1 MLKGGVIGFG
11 NIGQQLTRHIGEAW
25 QGRAC
30 IVAACNRG
38 PENLAVARDRFG
50 LAVTH
55 DPAEL
60 LAMGLDFVLVT
71 STSAAHAAQVEAAAG
86 RGLAVFCE
94 KPIAL
99 TLEDADRAIA
109 AVERAGVVTVVNY
122 SLRFIDAYRTI
133 RELARSGELGRIL
146 AVHHLRTRGYGLH
159 EAGARHR
166 AVTEPHESGGWI
178 VHHACHDIDLL
189 SWVHGPIARAYAR
202 TATTV
207 PGGASEEVVL
217 GMVDFADGAVGSIG
231 DSVCRIREHATLV
244 IGSRASLAMSGEAG
258 QHRAAAPPGGCR
270 ASRDHPGAR
279 REAARRRAGPFPRMR
294 AGRSSFA
301 RLARQRPAF
310 ARRGA
315 RHARERAHGTARRRA
330 AGESAGDPMSEIAE
344 RPPGRPTGSRR
355 SACSSRTSTPARAAR
370 CGRRSPTR
378 RGDAA

>member
-1 MLKGGVIGFG
+1 VLKGGVIGFG
-11 NIGQQLTRHIGEAW
+11 NIGQQLTHHVGEAW
-25 QGRAC
+25 QGRAR

-60 LAMGLDFVLVT
+60 FAMGLDFVLVT
-71 STSAAHAAQVEAAAG
+71 STSAAHAAQVEAAAE

-166 AVTEPHESGGWI
+166 AVVEARESGGWT
-178 VHHACHDIDLL
+178 VHHACHDIDFLY
-189 SWVHGPIARAYAR
+189 WVHGPIARAYAR

-207 PGGASEEVVL
+207 PGGASEELVL
-217 GMVDFADGAVGSIG
+217 ALVDFADGAVGSIG

-244 IGSRASLAMSGEAG
+244 VGSRASLAMSGEAG
-258 QHRAAAPPGGCR
+258 ATVLRLHREGSDRPEIIPVRDEKRPGGGLDHFLECVLAGTPSPDSL
-270 ASRDHPGAR
+270 ASAR
-279 REAARRRAGPFPRMR
+279 HSLAVALAMRESARTGRPVDVPPENPPAGP
-294 AGRSSFA
+294 
-301 RLARQRPAF
+301 
-310 ARRGA
+310 
-315 RHARERAHGTARRRA
+315 
-330 AGESAGDPMSEIAE
+330 
-344 RPPGRPTGSRR
+344 
-355 SACSSRTSTPARAAR
+355 
-370 CGRRSPTR
+370 
-378 RGDAA
+378 

>member
-1 MLKGGVIGFG
+1 MSGGPRNVLKGGVIGFG
-11 NIGQQLTRHIGEAW
+11 NIGQQLTRHIGDAW
-25 QGRAC
+25 QGRAR

-38 PENLAVARDRFG
+38 PENLAVARDRFA

-55 DPAEL
+55 DLAEL
-60 LAMGLDFVLVT
+60 LAMDLDFVLVT

-122 SLRFIDAYRTI
+122 SLRFIEAYRTI
-133 RELARSGELGRIL
+133 RELAHSGGLGRIL
-146 AVHHLRTRGYGLH
+146 AVHHLRTRGYGLY

-166 AVTEPHESGGWI
+166 AVTEAHESGGWT

-189 SWVHGPIARAYAR
+189 SWVHGPIVRAYAR
-202 TATTV
+202 AATTV

-258 QHRAAAPPGGCR
+258 STVLRLHREGSDRPEIITARDEKRPGGGLDHFLECVLAGRPSPDSLRSARHSLAVALAMRESARTGRPVDVPPENPPAAP
-270 ASRDHPGAR
+270 
-279 REAARRRAGPFPRMR
+279 
-294 AGRSSFA
+294 
-301 RLARQRPAF
+301 
-310 ARRGA
+310 
-315 RHARERAHGTARRRA
+315 
-330 AGESAGDPMSEIAE
+330 
-344 RPPGRPTGSRR
+344 
-355 SACSSRTSTPARAAR
+355 
-370 CGRRSPTR
+370 
-378 RGDAA
+378 